1 MIEAKNICFSYDSGR
16 RALKNVSFT
25 LKDGSF
31 TGLTG
36 KTGSGKTT
44 LSKILRGLLVP
55 SSGTVLFDSMEVKTG
70 KNLDSGIGLVFQ
82 FPEHQLFG
90 ETVLKDVMFGPEN
103 IGLSDPEAK
112 AKEALSKVGLGG
124 EFYDRSPLS
133 LSGGEKRRAAIAG
146 ILAMDSRFL
155 ILDEPSAGLDT
166 TGRGDVFSVLK
177 NLNKN
182 GTGILM
188 VSHNPDDMAQ
198 LCDNIILLDDGA
210 VADMGNAADVLS
222 RHDFLVPS
230 ALRVAGSLKRAGFDL
245 KGKILTPEG
254 LVSAVM
260 RCL

>member
-1 MIEAKNICFSYDSGR
+1 
-16 RALKNVSFT
+16 
-25 LKDGSF
+25 
-31 TGLTG
+31 
-36 KTGSGKTT
+36 
-44 LSKILRGLLVP
+44 
-55 SSGTVLFDSMEVKTG
+55 
-70 KNLDSGIGLVFQ
+70 
-82 FPEHQLFG
+82 
-90 ETVLKDVMFGPEN
+90 
-103 IGLSDPEAK
+103 
-112 AKEALSKVGLGG
+112 
-124 EFYDRSPLS
+124 
-133 LSGGEKRRAAIAG
+133 
-146 ILAMDSRFL
+146 MDSRFL

-166 TGRGDVFSVLK
+166 TGRRDVFSVLK

-198 LCDNIILLDDGA
+198 LCNDIILLDDGA

-245 KGKILTPEG
+245 KGEILTPEG